1 MKTRRTKTRT
11 ARTVIIRK
19 RQIPVRSRILPF
31 LFLIAVASLS
41 PLFAGDDPKPGE
53 PYSLIF
59 GTVWTKANQPATGI
73 RIKIRRADK
82 KKASWERVSD
92 RRGEFAQRVPA
103 GKADYVVWADVKT
116 SKGIEKPELTVQVEN
131 DERHDISL
139 HLTE

>member
-1 MKTRRTKTRT
+1 M
-11 ARTVIIRK
+11 IIRN
-19 RQIPVRSRILPF
+19 RQIPGRSRILPV
-31 LFLIAVASLS
+31 LLLIAAASLY

-53 PYSLIF
+53 PYALIF
-59 GTVWTKANQPATGI
+59 GTVWTKSNQPASGI

-103 GKADYVVWADVKT
+103 GKADYVVWANVKT
-116 SKGIEKPELTVQVEN
+116 AKGVEKPELTVRVEN